1 MHISVLLSL
10 VACTSAASFQLPT
23 ASIGRR
29 QVTITAPSPLPSQC
43 TSTCSP
49 VSNEVSL
56 VSILSLLRRLFPA
69 SELQYISS
77 STRTLFRF
85 RSSGCPVAACCTT
98 TFETQYYNCLE
109 CVGMALDVASYS
121 AAQNSL
127 NPMAIGHAVRPSGPI
142 SPDTDVCVLFGSVL
156 YTTCVDMGFVLPR
169 LELPGQTN
177 GSTSTGAA
185 TGSSGAASSTGA
197 AVGLRWYGGQAEAL
211 IGATVLLGLVGLW

>member
-1 MHISVLLSL
+1 MHLLVSLLS
-10 VACTSAASFQLPT
+10 P
-23 ASIGRR
+23 I
-29 QVTITAPSPLPSQC
+29 PSQC
-43 TSTCSP
+43 TSTCGP

-56 VSILSLLRRLFPA
+56 
-69 SELQYISS
+69 
-77 STRTLFRF
+77 
-85 RSSGCPVAACCTT
+85 GCPVTACCTT

-109 CVGMALDVASYS
+109 CVGMALNVANFS

-127 NPMAIGHAVRPSGPI
+127 N
-142 SPDTDVCVLFGSVL
+142 LL

-185 TGSSGAASSTGA
+185 TGSSGAAPSTGA

-211 IGATVLLGLVGLW
+211 IGATVLIGLVGLW